1 MQKVPYTHVPA
12 YHLGLQLYA
21 LEQTVYLIIDYA
33 NYQNTGTILRNNTY
47 VTKTRDCYFVNWPV
61 LLHVCSACHS
71 FGM

>member
-33 NYQNTGTILRNNTY
+33 NYQNTGTILRN
-47 VTKTRDCYFVNWPV
+47 
-61 LLHVCSACHS
+61 LHHKDA
-71 FGM
+71 